1 MDNRNSTR
9 RVKTAEV
16 VRDEIDSHPV
26 NYTTAYLR
34 RLIAERAYIRAA
46 LYNHGGSIITRGV
59 SLDLEG
65 QDQYTS
71 QIGNDY
77 HLDLVA
83 AEDIIANDMSKEQ
96 QDTLIQWAEG
106 VDEKTANEL
115 ARSTRAN
122 KSRVVHMRRK
132 RALDRLTERMQDGE
146 LGRNSGELP
155 TGSRQEAGHEPAG
168 NGDS

>member
-1 MDNRNSTR
+1 MDDRNSTR
-9 RVKTAEV
+9 GTRTREV
-16 VRDEIDSHPV
+16 VRDEIGSHPD

-77 HLDLVA
+77 HLDLVT
-83 AEDIIANDMSKEQ
+83 AEDIIVDDMPKEQ
-96 QDTLIQWAEG
+96 RDTLMQWAEG

-115 ARSTRAN
+115 ARSTAQP

-132 RALDRLTERMQDGE
+132 RAIERLTERMQDG
-146 LGRNSGELP
+146 LGGTSGRPSEEVRE
-155 TGSRQEAGHEPAG
+155 SER
-168 NGDS
+168 